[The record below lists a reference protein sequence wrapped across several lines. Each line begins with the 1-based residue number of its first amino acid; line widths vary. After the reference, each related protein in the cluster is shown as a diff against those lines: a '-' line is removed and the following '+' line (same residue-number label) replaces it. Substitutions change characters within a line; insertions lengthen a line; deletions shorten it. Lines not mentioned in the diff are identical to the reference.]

1 MALEHVVEPCL
12 VKLAVNVAC
21 EDEAATRLGLEPL
34 PKNLKPTVRGCV
46 AVELQSMAVER
57 PRSHIDQGANFPDSG
72 TAVNPMRQFKWTG
85 QQQVYRDNPRELWRA
100 NPQQLNSA
108 GHSDGSLGDMS
119 SAPDLGGAVGFDAR
133 GRTQPGS

>member
-1 MALEHVVEPCL
+1 MPLDGQAAAKKKQEQEAL
-12 VKLAVNVAC
+12 
-21 EDEAATRLGLEPL
+21 T
-34 PKNLKPTVRGCV
+34 
-46 AVELQSMAVER
+46 QSMDDLQQLRRLQQMQMEQMQHNAGH
-57 PRSHIDQGANFPDSG
+57 PDHTSHIDQGANFPDSG